1 MGRVTLRVMIV
12 FKYGKKRPQGATR
25 AAPKTTATTGNAT
38 SPQGGLP
45 SWLLVGFGVSVGAV
59 IASGLFMWQ
68 PWQPVQPKTEPTTS
82 VQSTPNAPSVEQA
95 GDPKLD
101 FYDLLP
107 NQEVTT
113 TQTPPVEAA
122 TSTPSPKTE
131 PAKTPS
137 VEKTDT
143 ASSHNK
149 EKELAQQKAEAE
161 KAKREKEKAKAED
174 EKEKALAK
182 QKAEAEKAKKEKEA
196 EKAKD
201 TVRYTLQAGSFK
213 NKADADRRRATAA
226 LSGLPVKVQ
235 KVTVK
240 EGEEW
245 YRVVIGP
252 FTGKENA
259 KEARQTLQ
267 GEGIDSLMIK
277 QDK

>member
-1 MGRVTLRVMIV
+1 MRREILRVIIV

-25 AAPKTTATTGNAT
+25 AAPKTTTANSNAT
-38 SPQGGLP
+38 PQGGLP

-68 PWQPVQPKTEPTTS
+68 PWQPVAPKTEPTATVANTS
-82 VQSTPNAPSVEQA
+82 DTPNADKA
-95 GDPKLD
+95 GEPKFD

-113 TQTPPVEAA
+113 TQSPSTETTTPPPQNKVEA
-122 TSTPSPKTE
+122 PKVD
-131 PAKTPS
+131 AKTDKP
-137 VEKTDT
+137 KDKN
-143 ASSHNK
+143 ADQDK
-149 EKELAQQKAEAE
+149 IAAE
-161 KAKREKEKAKAED
+161 KAKKEKAKT
-174 EKEKALAK
+174 EKEQALAK
-182 QKAEAEKAKKEKEA
+182 QKAEAEKAKKALEEQKP
-196 EKAKD
+196 KD
-201 TVRYTLQAGSFK
+201 TTRYTLQAGSFK

-245 YRVVIGP
+245 YRVVVGP
-252 FTGKENA
+252 FTGKENT

>member
-1 MGRVTLRVMIV
+1 MRVTTV

-25 AAPKTTATTGNAT
+25 AAPKITTPSGNST
-38 SPQGGLP
+38 PQGGLP

-68 PWQPVQPKTEPTTS
+68 PWRPVQPKTEPTATVQTTPETS
-82 VQSTPNAPSVEQA
+82 TTDKTS
-95 GDPKLD
+95 DPKFD

-107 NQEVTT
+107 SQEVTT
-113 TQTPPVEAA
+113 TQAPPTETTTSTTPAKVDAPKVEA
-122 TSTPSPKTE
+122 
-131 PAKTPS
+131 
-137 VEKTDT
+137 KTDKPKET
-143 ASSHNK
+143 DLAS
-149 EKELAQQKAEAE
+149 EKAQAE
-161 KAKREKEKAKAED
+161 KAKV
-174 EKEKALAK
+174 LAK

-245 YRVVIGP
+245 YRVVVGP

-259 KEARQTLQ
+259 KDARQTLQ

-277 QDK
+277 QDKK

>member
-1 MGRVTLRVMIV
+1 MRVTTV

-25 AAPKTTATTGNAT
+25 AAPKTSTPSGN
-38 SPQGGLP
+38 SIPQSGLP

-68 PWQPVQPKTEPTTS
+68 PWRPVQPKTEPTATVQTTPETS
-82 VQSTPNAPSVEQA
+82 TTDKTS
-95 GDPKLD
+95 DPKFD

-107 NQEVTT
+107 SQEVTT
-113 TQTPPVEAA
+113 TQAPPTETTTSTTPAKVDAPKVEA
-122 TSTPSPKTE
+122 
-131 PAKTPS
+131 
-137 VEKTDT
+137 KTDKPKET
-143 ASSHNK
+143 DLASEKAQAEKVKK
-149 EKELAQQKAEAE
+149 EKEAE
-161 KAKREKEKAKAED
+161 KAKEKAQAEKAKV
-174 EKEKALAK
+174 LAK
-182 QKAEAEKAKKEKEA
+182 QKAEAEKAKKEKET

-201 TVRYTLQAGSFK
+201 TARYTLQAGSFK

-245 YRVVIGP
+245 YRVVVGP
-252 FTGKENA
+252 FTGKENT

-277 QDK
+277 QDKK

>member
-1 MGRVTLRVMIV
+1 MIV

-25 AAPKTTATTGNAT
+25 AAPKNATTNGNNST
-38 SPQGGLP
+38 PQSSLLN
-45 SWLLVGFGVSVGAV
+45 WLLVGFGVSVGAV

-68 PWQPVQPKTEPTTS
+68 PWQPVQTKKEEATASSSVSNTANPSTADKT
-82 VQSTPNAPSVEQA
+82 
-95 GDPKLD
+95 GDPKFD

-113 TQTPPVEAA
+113 TQAPPTETITP
-122 TSTPSPKTE
+122 TTPTKVYTPKAET
-131 PAKTPS
+131 
-137 VEKTDT
+137 KTDKPKDKNIDQDKE
-143 ASSHNK
+143 AEKAKKAK
-149 EKELAQQKAEAE
+149 EKAKAKAEAE
-161 KAKREKEKAKAED
+161 KQQT
-174 EKEKALAK
+174 LAK
-182 QKAEAEKAKKEKEA
+182 QKAEAEKVKKILEN

-245 YRVVIGP
+245 YRVVVGP
-252 FTGKENA
+252 FTGKENT

-267 GEGIDSLMIK
+267 SEGIDSLMVK
-277 QDK
+277 HDKK

>member
-1 MGRVTLRVMIV
+1 MRVTTV

-25 AAPKTTATTGNAT
+25 AAPKTTTPSGNST
-38 SPQGGLP
+38 PQGGLP

-68 PWQPVQPKTEPTTS
+68 PWRPVQPKTEPTAT
-82 VQSTPNAPSVEQA
+82 VQTTPDTPNANKA
-95 GDPKLD
+95 GEPKFD

-113 TQTPPVEAA
+113 TQAPPPATTTPAPKNKVDAA
-122 TSTPSPKTE
+122 KIETKTDKPKDKNLDQDRI
-131 PAKTPS
+131 A
-137 VEKTDT
+137 VEK
-143 ASSHNK
+143 AKQEQENAK
-149 EKELAQQKAEAE
+149 AKAEAE
-161 KAKREKEKAKAED
+161 KQQT
-174 EKEKALAK
+174 LAK
-182 QKAEAEKAKKEKEA
+182 QKAEAEKAKKALEG

-245 YRVVIGP
+245 YRVVVGP

-259 KEARQTLQ
+259 KDARQTLQ

-277 QDK
+277 QDKK

>member
-1 MGRVTLRVMIV
+1 MRREILRVIIV

-25 AAPKTTATTGNAT
+25 AAPKTTTQSSNAT
-38 SPQGGLP
+38 PQGGLP

-68 PWQPVQPKTEPTTS
+68 PWRPVQPKVEPATT
-82 VQSTPNAPSVEQA
+82 VQTTPDAPNVEKA
-95 GDPKLD
+95 GNPKLD

-107 NQEVTT
+107 SQEVSTT
-113 TQTPPVEAA
+113 KTPIEAPT
-122 TSTPSPKTE
+122 TSAKTE
-131 PAKTPS
+131 PTPKIEAKTEQTDKPAEKS
-137 VEKTDT
+137 VATPKAEQDK
-143 ASSHNK
+143 AKK
-149 EKELAQQKAEAE
+149 EKEAE
-161 KAKREKEKAKAED
+161 KAKEKAQA

-182 QKAEAEKAKKEKEA
+182 QKAEAEKAKQEKEA

-201 TVRYTLQAGSFK
+201 TTRYTLQAGSFK

-245 YRVVIGP
+245 YRVVVGP

-259 KEARQTLQ
+259 KDARQTLQ
-267 GEGIDSLMIK
+267 GEGIDSLMVK
-277 QDK
+277 QDKK

>member
-1 MGRVTLRVMIV
+1 MLSREILRVIIV

-25 AAPKTTATTGNAT
+25 ATPKTTTSSGNTT
-38 SPQGGLP
+38 PQGGLP

-68 PWQPVQPKTEPTTS
+68 PWQPVKPKTEPTTTT
-82 VQSTPNAPSVEQA
+82 VQATPDTLNTDRA
-95 GDPKLD
+95 GDPKFD

-107 NQEVTT
+107 SQEVTT
-113 TQTPPVEAA
+113 TQAPPSDTVTNPA
-122 TSTPSPKTE
+122 KTE
-131 PAKTPS
+131 PTQKPESKTAKTEKPS
-137 VEKTDT
+137 DKNVAQPKAEQDKTK
-143 ASSHNK
+143 K
-149 EKELAQQKAEAE
+149 EKEAEKQKAQA
-161 KAKREKEKAKAED
+161 EKEKN
-174 EKEKALAK
+174 LAK

-196 EKAKD
+196 EKTKD

-245 YRVVIGP
+245 YRVVVGP
-252 FTGKENA
+252 FTGKENT